1 VTFAALLLA
10 ADLVGTLAVSDR
22 TELRL
27 RAPGTAP
34 GPAAASFD
42 LETVPTARLMLA
54 SPRWQYALTYAPRLT
69 LWDVNAGG
77 VRPTAL
83 HDGAARIEWRSLAA
97 RLSLA
102 ETGSYGGVDLAAFAL
117 TPGADGAA
125 QHVDLVPAP
134 QIIQFA
140 SSTTTLA
147 SRLTLGRWLVATSVG
162 YQLSGGADAEARA
175 VLPFQIG
182 PFGEL
187 SASYAASRRDHVIT
201 TLTASEELFSSGPES
216 LLMELDEGWRH
227 ALTRTTDV
235 TLTLGASE
243 SRARMSA
250 LAAHDFETHP
260 VAEAVLEQRNPRPE
274 GQVDLRL
281 DVRLGPVVNRL
292 VGIVDER
299 VGGTLT
305 ASHTYRR
312 LTTHALAGV
321 SQSVPAS
328 GAYATSLVAG
338 ELGVA
343 YALREFV
350 TFDVGVR
357 GLWQRQ
363 EAPEAV
369 FLQGT
374 AFAGVTFRAPPV
386 RL

>member
-1 VTFAALLLA
+1 MFVALLIA
-10 ADLVGTLAVSDR
+10 ADFAGTLAVSDR
-22 TELRL
+22 SELRV

-34 GPAAASFD
+34 GPAAASCD
-42 LETVPTARLMLA
+42 LETVPMARLTLA
-54 SPRWQYALTYAPRLT
+54 SRRWQYALTYAPRLT

-97 RLSLA
+97 RLSLD
-102 ETGSYGGVDLAAFAL
+102 ETGSYGGVDLATFAL
-117 TPGADGAA
+117 TPGPDGA
-125 QHVDLVPAP
+125 QPHVDLVPAP

-147 SRLTLGRWLVATSVG
+147 SRLTLARWLVTTSVG
-162 YQLSGGADAEARA
+162 YQVSGGADAEARA
-175 VLPFQIG
+175 VLPFQTG

-201 TLTASEELFSSGPES
+201 TLAASEASFSSGPES
-216 LLMELDEGWRH
+216 LLMEADEGWRH
-227 ALTRTTDV
+227 ALTRATDV
-235 TLTLGASE
+235 TLTFGASA
-243 SRARMSA
+243 SRARRSA
-250 LAAHDFETHP
+250 LAAQEFETHP
-260 VAEAVLEQRNPRPE
+260 VAEAVLEQRHPRPE
-274 GQVDLRL
+274 GHVDLRL

-292 VGIVDER
+292 IGIVDER

-312 LTTHALAGV
+312 FTTHLLAGA

-338 ELGVA
+338 ELGTA
-343 YALREFV
+343 YALRDFV
-350 TFDVGVR
+350 TFDLGVR

-363 EAPEAV
+363 ETPEAF